1 MSEVVRPNSGLPR
14 GILIG
19 AALLVAFAIATT
31 LFGRVSDIGTLHMPA
46 ATAVQTLSLQF
57 EDRDDGSVAV
67 HDATDGAV
75 IYVVNPGVGGFIRA
89 TMRGMAR
96 ERRRSNIGEQPPFL
110 LTRWSD
116 GTISLVD
123 KTTERSIDLDAFG
136 ATNAW
141 AFAQLFTSRETVK

>member
-1 MSEVVRPNSGLPR
+1 MSEVARPNSGLPR

-19 AALLVAFAIATT
+19 AAVLIAFAVATT

-75 IYVVNPGVGGFIRA
+75 IYVVDPGVGGFIRA

-96 ERRRSNIGEQPPFL
+96 ERRRNDVGEQPPFL

-123 KTTERSIDLDAFG
+123 KTTGRSISLDAFG
-136 ATNAW
+136 ATNAG

>member
-1 MSEVVRPNSGLPR
+1 MSEVARPNSGLPR

-19 AALLVAFAIATT
+19 AAVLIAFAIATA

-67 HDATDGAV
+67 HDAADGAV
-75 IYVVNPGVGGFIRA
+75 IYVVDPGAGGFIRA

-96 ERRRSNIGEQPPFL
+96 ERKRSNISEQPPFL

-136 ATNAW
+136 ATNAG
-141 AFAQLFTSRETVK
+141 AFAQLFTSRESGK

>member
-1 MSEVVRPNSGLPR
+1 MSEIARPNSGLPR

-19 AALLVAFAIATT
+19 AAVLIAFAIATT

-67 HDATDGAV
+67 RDAADGAV

-96 ERRRSNIGEQPPFL
+96 ERRRSNIGDQQPFL

-136 ATNAW
+136 ATNAG
-141 AFAQLFTSRETVK
+141 AFAQLFSSRETVK